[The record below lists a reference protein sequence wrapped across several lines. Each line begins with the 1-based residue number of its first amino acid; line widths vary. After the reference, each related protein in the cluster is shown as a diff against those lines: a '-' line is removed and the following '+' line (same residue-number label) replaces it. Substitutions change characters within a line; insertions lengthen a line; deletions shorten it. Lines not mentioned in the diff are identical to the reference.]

1 VGDHFGVGLG
11 GEHIALGLQLA
22 AQHFVVFDN
31 AVVYHGNVAGDVR
44 VRVGFRRFAVGGP
57 TGVGNTGAA
66 RHGVGVYGIGQRLHF
81 AQAAGAGQLAG
92 TIDNGQTGG
101 IVAAVFQSFQA
112 FQQNIGH
119 VTLRHGAYDATHSYA
134 P

>member
-1 VGDHFGVGLG
+1 NQMGDHFGVGLG

-81 AQAAGAGQLAG
+81 AQAAGAGQLAAAVN
-92 TIDNGQTGG
+92 NGQTGG
-101 IVAAVFQSFQA
+101 VVTAVFQSFQT
-112 FQQNIGH
+112 FQQDIRY
-119 VTLRHGAYDATHSYA
+119 VTLRYGADNATHN
-134 P
+134 